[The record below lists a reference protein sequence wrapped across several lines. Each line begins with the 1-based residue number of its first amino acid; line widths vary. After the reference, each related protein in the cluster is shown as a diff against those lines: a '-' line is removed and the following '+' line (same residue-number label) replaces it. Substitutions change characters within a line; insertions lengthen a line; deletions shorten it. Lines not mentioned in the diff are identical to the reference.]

1 MVTLLNEV
9 TRAVGD
15 TRNAADKVLA
25 ASETVETAAT
35 SLQRGIE
42 GFLSRVAV

>member
-1 MVTLLNEV
+1 ML
-9 TRAVGD
+9 
-15 TRNAADKVLA
+15 AASKVLE
-25 ASETVETAAT
+25 ASETVEAAAK

>member
-1 MVTLLNEV
+1 MLT
-9 TRAVGD
+9 AS
-15 TRNAADKVLA
+15 KVLE
-25 ASETVETAAT
+25 ASETVEAAAK